1 VGSRFAA
8 VSSLATADSQPEP
21 APARAV
27 VWAGLARRRLSPD
40 FLVGLAL
47 AAGLCAEAFVTT
59 GGVAL
64 RANTWAEIV
73 LTFVG
78 AALCAVA
85 LLYTTETRLWGAGA
99 LVLFGGLGALTLAS
113 ISWSVQPANSWV
125 EANRTISYLAV
136 FAGALALARLAP
148 RRWPGVVGAIA
159 VLATVLAGYALL
171 LKVYPASLDSGEV
184 LGRLRAPFD
193 YWNAVGL
200 MAALGLPP
208 CLWTGARREGNIVL
222 RALTVPAVALL
233 IVALVLSYSRG
244 ALLAAIIGVALW
256 FTLVP
261 LRLRGLMML
270 ALSVAGGAAVTLW
283 ALDTHPITHD
293 MVPLRAR
300 TIAGHSFGL
309 ALALM
314 IVLLAGAGFAAAT
327 AMDQATLSRNLRRR
341 MGIVLL
347 TLTACVPV
355 VGVGLV
361 AASSRGLTGEISHVW
376 NQLTSTKAPGPGNSA
391 SRLVQV
397 SNSRARYWNE
407 GLKVGSHDLVRGVGA
422 VGYGTARTRYS
433 QDKLIADHAH
443 SYVIETFADF
453 GLIGVLLSLAL
464 LIAWAIATGRTL
476 CAKPPR
482 RVARGL
488 AAVKS
493 RGIVLLRRARTRDG
507 PGAPSAG
514 EPGGPGASAVAGGP
528 GASGA
533 SGGPGGPGA
542 SALTGELAL
551 ERAGLLTML
560 VVVVVFGVHSTI
572 DWTWFVPGVTVPAL
586 MCAGWLAGR
595 GPITRPA
602 PTAKARVPLQ
612 LLQGRLLVNGPLR
625 LAGVAVIAAIA
636 LVCAWMILQPL
647 RSSDADQGSINAL
660 ASGKL
665 KLALSEA
672 NTALAREPV
681 SVEPLWNLAAI
692 YGTLGNTNRA
702 KTELVDAVRLQ
713 PSNYSTWLQLA
724 EFDLQVG
731 NPREALA
738 LLDAALYL
746 YPHSPETLSA
756 VSQARA
762 QILASHRRAR
772 LTAAPGRAAGAGG
785 TGHRPRPA
793 PARR

>member
-8 VSSLATADSQPEP
+8 VSSLATADSPPEP

-73 LTFVG
+73 LTLVG

-85 LLYTTETRLWGAGA
+85 LLSTTETRLWGAGA
-99 LVLFGGLGALTLAS
+99 LVLFGGLAALTLAS

-148 RRWPGVVGAIA
+148 RRWPGVLGAIA
-159 VLATVLAGYALL
+159 VLATVLAGYGLL
-171 LKVYPASLDSGEV
+171 LKVYPASLDSAEV

-200 MAALGLPP
+200 MAAMGLPP
-208 CLWTGARREGNIVL
+208 CLWAGARREGNIVL

-233 IVALVLSYSRG
+233 IVALILSYSRG

-256 FTLVP
+256 FALVP
-261 LRLRGLMML
+261 LRLRALMML

-300 TIAGHSFGL
+300 TIAGHSFGVAVL
-309 ALALM
+309 VM

-327 AMDQATLSRNLRRR
+327 AMDQATLSRNMRRR
-341 MGIVLL
+341 AGIVLL
-347 TLTACVPV
+347 TLAAVFPIA
-355 VGVGLV
+355 GVGLV
-361 AASSRGLTGEISHVW
+361 AASSRGLTGEISHIW
-376 NQLTSTKAPGPGNSA
+376 HQLTSTKAPGPGNSA
-391 SRLVQV
+391 GRLVQV
-397 SNSRARYWNE
+397 SNSRARYWSE
-407 GLKVGSHDLVRGVGA
+407 GLKVGSHDLLRGVGA

-453 GLIGVLLSLAL
+453 GLIGVLVSLAL
-464 LIAWAIATGRTL
+464 LIAWAIATARTL
-476 CAKPPR
+476 CARPPR
-482 RVARGL
+482 RLARGL
-488 AAVKS
+488 AALKS
-493 RGIVLLRRARTRDG
+493 RGLVLLHRARTRAG
-507 PGAPSAG
+507 LGAPSTRA
-514 EPGGPGASAVAGGP
+514 PGDPGAS

-542 SALTGELAL
+542 SELTGVLAL

-572 DWTWFVPGVTVPAL
+572 DWTWFVPGVAVPAL
-586 MCAGWLAGR
+586 MCSGWLAGR
-595 GPITRPA
+595 GPITRAA
-602 PTAKARVPLQ
+602 PSVKARAPLQ
-612 LLQGRLLVNGPLR
+612 FLEGRVRVNGPLR
-625 LAGVAVIAAIA
+625 LAGVAMIAAIA

-647 RSSDADQGSINAL
+647 RSSDADQASINAL

-665 KLALSEA
+665 ELALSEA
-672 NTALAREPV
+672 DTALAREPV

-692 YGTLGNTNRA
+692 YGTLGNTTRA

-746 YPHSPETLSA
+746 YPYSPETLSA

-772 LTAAPGRAAGAGG
+772 LTAAPGRAAGAAG
-785 TGHRPRPA
+785 TGHRRRPA
-793 PARR
+793 RARR